1 MKIPVINLKGEQ
13 VEEIEVP
20 DSLAQLT
27 GSGGVI
33 EETVRQHRA
42 AARRGTASTKTRS
55 FVISSGKKPWRQK
68 GTGRARAGRRN
79 SPLWRGGGIIFGP
92 HPRDF
97 SFDLPKKVKRKALKS
112 VLAIRFQK
120 GQVVV
125 MDEFSLEEPKT
136 KILLKMLQSSG
147 IGENVLILTPER
159 NRTLHL
165 ASRNLPRVE
174 TMGIR
179 ELNTFSV
186 LSHPKLLVIREAL
199 EHLQAWMEK
208 IK

>member
-20 DSLAQLT
+20 DSLARAS
-27 GSGGVI
+27 GSEGII
-33 EETVRQHRA
+33 EETVRHHRA
-42 AARRGTASTKTRS
+42 ALRRGTASTKTRS
-55 FVISSGKKPWRQK
+55 RVVASGKKPWRQK

-79 SPLWRGGGIIFGP
+79 SPIWRGGGVIFGP
-92 HPRDF
+92 QPRDF
-97 SFDLPKKVKRKALKS
+97 SFSLPKKVKRKALKS

-120 GQVVV
+120 GQVKV
-125 MDEFSLEEPKT
+125 LEELPLAKPKT
-136 KILLKMLQSSG
+136 KILAKILKDAG

-159 NRTLHL
+159 NRELHL

-174 TMGIR
+174 TLGIR
-179 ELNTFSV
+179 ELNAFSV
-186 LSHPKLLVIREAL
+186 LSHPRLLVTREAFPPL
-199 EHLQAWMEK
+199 RSWLEK